1 MKMMVRF
8 GLFDKCGLE
17 DIILKLQMLLI
28 CFFHALA
35 FNRVYFRSSQNW
47 DMLEQDLVL

>member
-1 MKMMVRF
+1 MTMMVRF

-17 DIILKLQMLLI
+17 DTILKPQMLLI
-28 CFFHALA
+28 CFSHALT
-35 FNRVYFRSSQNW
+35 FNRVYFRSGQNW